1 VKSTDLP
8 FLFDSKQKREKFLR
22 GGNLMEENRR
32 VKMTKRMIKDAL
44 LDLLEREPLSKIS
57 VTDLCKLADVNRATF
72 YAYYSDPQALL
83 REIENDAME
92 SFPVPENAKSYY
104 TAEDLMRSHAEF
116 FRAIRENAKVFR
128 VLMVR
133 TDGDDFTQRVIAFLM
148 EKYYRHSE
156 GDKSLLIRYEYVFA
170 TYGCIGLL
178 KEWVRTD
185 FPISAHKFAE
195 IVVQMCIKATDI
207 QSIEME

>member
-1 VKSTDLP
+1 
-8 FLFDSKQKREKFLR
+8 
-22 GGNLMEENRR
+22 MEENRR

-72 YAYYSDPQALL
+72 YAYYSDTQALL
-83 REIENDAME
+83 REIEDDAME

>member
-1 VKSTDLP
+1 
-8 FLFDSKQKREKFLR
+8 
-22 GGNLMEENRR
+22 MEENRR

-44 LDLLEREPLSKIS
+44 LELLEQEPLSKIS

-72 YAYYSDPQALL
+72 YAYYSDTQALL
-83 REIENDAME
+83 REIEDDAME
-92 SFPVPENAKSYY
+92 SFPVPKHTKSYY
-104 TAEDLMRSHAEF
+104 MADDLMRSHAEF
-116 FRAIRENAKVFR
+116 FQAIRENARVFR

-133 TDGDDFTQRVIAFLM
+133 TDGDDFTQRVISFLM

-178 KEWVRTD
+178 KEWVRTN

-195 IVVQMCIKATDI
+195 IVVQMCLKATDI
-207 QSIEME
+207 QSIEIE